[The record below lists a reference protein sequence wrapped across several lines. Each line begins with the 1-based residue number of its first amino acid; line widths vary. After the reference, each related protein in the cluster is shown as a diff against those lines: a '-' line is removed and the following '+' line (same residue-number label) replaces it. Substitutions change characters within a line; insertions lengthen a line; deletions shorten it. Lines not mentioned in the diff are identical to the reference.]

1 MAGIAHQINNPVIF
15 IYGNI
20 DRTGEYVEDLINLL
34 KLYQGKYPQS
44 APKIQ
49 YNIEAINI
57 IFFQKY
63 LKKVLNYMKI
73 VAQRPVQFLRNL
85 SCMKRK

>member
-1 MAGIAHQINNPVIF
+1 MAGIAHEINNPVIF

-44 APKIQ
+44 APKI
-49 YNIEAINI
+49 
-57 IFFQKY
+57 
-63 LKKVLNYMKI
+63 
-73 VAQRPVQFLRNL
+73 
-85 SCMKRK
+85 